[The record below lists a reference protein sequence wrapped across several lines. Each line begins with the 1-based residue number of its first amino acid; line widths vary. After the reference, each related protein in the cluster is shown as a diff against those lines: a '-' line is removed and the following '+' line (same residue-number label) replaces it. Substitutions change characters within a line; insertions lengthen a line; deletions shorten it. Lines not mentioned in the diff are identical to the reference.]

1 MHILT
6 SILNFDIHLCDTVPS
21 ILKIVAT
28 YFHITFK
35 YTFQIHINVP
45 TLKWM
50 VQCHKDVYQNS
61 RLRLEYAY
69 VLFNKFMMNRITSEL
84 VKIGQILTSFS
95 VTEST
100 CDDSF

>member
-1 MHILT
+1 MQLLCLFGRFIVNDLAAWAPPLHLT
-6 SILNFDIHLCDTVPS
+6 D
-21 ILKIVAT
+21 
-28 YFHITFK
+28 
-35 YTFQIHINVP
+35 
-45 TLKWM
+45 LKWM
-50 VQCHKDVYQNS
+50 VQRHKDVYQNS